1 MKLRIKIFLF
11 TLFYNVNCVA
21 NTYFDPH
28 FLTNDDSDLVDL
40 KMFNNGL
47 ELPPGKYKVSVYVN
61 GEYISDKEVNFVLNE
76 NKTELV
82 PILTVGYYIQLG
94 VKKNIFKNKKYQ
106 DQIVDISKY
115 IKSATA
121 VINVSKMKL
130 LMTIPQADLTIK
142 PKGYIPIDEWT
153 NGVNAGL
160 LNYNF
165 SSGISKYGNN
175 YESDNYLNLLTG
187 INIGAWRFR
196 DNSYLNQS
204 FNSNHTKAD
213 ISSFNNLSVYAERDL
228 PSLRSR
234 LKVGR
239 IYTPISDSF
248 TTLPLRGISLSS
260 VDQMR
265 PDSLLGYA
273 PDIRGVA
280 KSEATVSVYQ
290 DGYKVYQTHVASGPF
305 VIRDINSLT
314 GNGDL
319 KVIVKE
325 ADGSKHSF
333 IVPYASS
340 PFLKRENQT
349 DYAITFGN
357 YRGESGPHPT
367 FMQATL
373 NHGFSQGVTA
383 STGVQLASQYQ
394 SYNIGLTKNLGS
406 YGTLNTSVTDK
417 KIKIADSRV
426 QKGSIFGVKYQK
438 DFIRSNMNFG
448 LDFRHYSK
456 NGDLQLD
463 DSKSF
468 INDNINNGNLRKNT
482 LSISLSKNFSNSLSL
497 YVNDN
502 FYSYYNNYKNIN
514 DLNLASSFYY
524 KGISFSLGLNSQ
536 SSYNEEEANNS
547 VYFNTSIPM
556 SFFYNAG
563 INTPLNEKINDISYG
578 LSTDLKGDSS
588 SQLGIDG
595 SLNNENHL
603 TYGLNI
609 NKYKKSSG
617 ISVNINN
624 NNNYGSQGLM
634 FGKDYNGYNINFNAT
649 GGMIYYNS
657 NIILGQPIYN
667 SSALIEVNDAK
678 NIKVTNE
685 SEVKTNKSGFAIIPT
700 LNDYR
705 SNRIALD
712 PESYPNNVDI
722 AMPII
727 NVVPTV
733 DSIVLA
739 KFNAKIGYKA
749 LFKLHYKKGIIPF
762 GASVNLLGDNK
773 ISSMVSTDGSVY
785 LTGLPEN
792 GKLNVEIN
800 KNESCKAG
808 YHLSN
813 NETKKTVIV
822 KGLLCQ

>member
-1 MKLRIKIFLF
+1 MKLRIKIILF

-28 FLTNDDSDLVDL
+28 FLANDDSDLVDL

-47 ELPPGKYKVSVYVN
+47 ELPPGKYKVSIYVN
-61 GEYISDKEVNFVLNE
+61 GVYISDKEVSFVLNK

-94 VKKNIFKNKKYQ
+94 VNKNIFKNKKYK
-106 DQIVDISKY
+106 DQVVDISKY
-115 IKSATA
+115 IKSATT

-130 LMTIPQADLTIK
+130 SITIPQADLSFN

-204 FNSNHTKAD
+204 FNSNHSNAD

-234 LKVGR
+234 LKIGR

-260 VDQMR
+260 VDDMR

-273 PDIRGVA
+273 PVIRGVA

-290 DGYKVYQTHVASGPF
+290 DGNKVYQTHVASGPF

-340 PFLKRENQT
+340 PSLKRENQT
-349 DYAITFGN
+349 DYAIAFGN

-406 YGTLNTSVTDK
+406 YGTLNTSITDK
-417 KIKIADSRV
+417 KIKSGNNRY
-426 QKGSIFGVKYQK
+426 QKGNIFGVKYQK
-438 DFIRSNMNFG
+438 DFIRSNINLG
-448 LDFRHYSK
+448 LDFSHYSK

-463 DSKSF
+463 DSEYF
-468 INDNINNGNLRKNT
+468 INDNTNNRNLNNT
-482 LSISLSKNFSNSLSL
+482 LSINLSKSFDNSLSFN
-497 YVNDN
+497 VNDN
-502 FYSYYNNYKNIN
+502 FYSYYNNYKNMN
-514 DLNLASSFYY
+514 NLNLSSSYYY
-524 KGISFSLGLNSQ
+524 KGIYFSLGLNSQ
-536 SSYNEEEANNS
+536 SSYSGEGSNNS
-547 VYFNTSIPM
+547 IYFNTSIPM
-556 SFFYNAG
+556 SIFN
-563 INTPLNEKINDISYG
+563 NTPLNDKIYDISYG
-578 LSTDLKGDSS
+578 LSTDLNGDSS
-588 SQLGIDG
+588 SQVGINGILDDG
-595 SLNNENHL
+595 NHI
-603 TYGLNI
+603 TYGLNL
-609 NKYKKSSG
+609 NRYKQSSG
-617 ISVNINN
+617 ISANVNN
-624 NNNYGSQGLM
+624 NNNYGSQSLI
-634 FGKDYNGYNINFNAT
+634 FGKGDNGYNINFNAS
-649 GGMIYYNS
+649 GGMIYYNG

-678 NIKVTNE
+678 NIKVTNQ
-685 SEVKTNKSGFAIIPT
+685 SDVKTNKSGFAIISS
-700 LNDYR
+700 LNNYR

-733 DSIVLA
+733 DAIVLA

-762 GASVNLLGDNK
+762 GASVNLLGDNN

-785 LTGLPEN
+785 LTGLPKN

-800 KNESCKAG
+800 KKESCKAS

-813 NETKKTVIV
+813 NEMKKSVIV
-822 KGLLCQ
+822 KELLCQ

>member
-1 MKLRIKIFLF
+1 MKLKIILF

-28 FLTNDDSDLVDL
+28 FLANDDSDLVDL

-61 GEYISDKEVNFVLNE
+61 GNYISDKEVNFVLNE
-76 NKTELV
+76 NKTKLV

-94 VKKNIFKNKKYQ
+94 INKNIFKNKKYQ
-106 DQIVDISKY
+106 DKIFDISKY
-115 IKSATA
+115 IKSATN

-130 LMTIPQADLTIK
+130 SITIPQADLTVN

-153 NGVNAGL
+153 NGINAGL
-160 LNYNF
+160 LNYNL

-175 YESDNYLNLLTG
+175 YESNNYLNLLTG

-204 FNSNHTKAD
+204 FNSNHSNAD
-213 ISSFNNLSVYAERDL
+213 ISSFNNLSAYAERDL

-234 LKVGR
+234 LKIGR

-260 VDQMR
+260 VDEMR
-265 PDSLLGYA
+265 PDSLLGYS

-290 DGYKVYQTHVASGPF
+290 DGSKVYQTHVPSGPF

-325 ADGSKHSF
+325 ADGSTHSF

-340 PFLKRENQT
+340 PLLKRENQT

-373 NHGFSQGVTA
+373 NHGFSEGVTV
-383 STGVQLASQYQ
+383 SSGVQLASQYQ
-394 SYNIGLTKNLGS
+394 SYNIGLTKNLGY
-406 YGTLNTSVTDK
+406 YGTLNTSITNK
-417 KIKIADSRV
+417 KIKYKSVRY
-426 QKGSIFGVKYQK
+426 QKGNIFGVKYQK
-438 DFIRSNMNFG
+438 KFIKSNINLD
-448 LDFRHYSK
+448 LDFNHYSK

-463 DSKSF
+463 DFEYF
-468 INDNINNGNLRKNT
+468 INDNANNGGLKKNT
-482 LSISLSKNFSNSLSL
+482 LSISLSKYFGNSLSF

-502 FYSYYNNYKNIN
+502 FFSYYNNYKNIN
-514 DLNLASSFYY
+514 SLNLSSSFYY
-524 KGISFSLGLNSQ
+524 KGISFSLGLNNQ
-536 SSYNEEEANNS
+536 SSYNGEGINNS

-556 SFFYNAG
+556 SIFNNA
-563 INTPLNEKINDISYG
+563 TLNDKVDDISYG
-578 LSTDLKGDSS
+578 LSSDLKGDSS
-588 SQLGIDG
+588 SQLGING
-595 SLNNENHL
+595 SLNNGNNL

-609 NKYKKSSG
+609 NRYRNSNG
-617 ISVNINN
+617 MNVNISD
-624 NNNYGSQGLM
+624 NNNYGSQSLM
-634 FGKDYNGYNINFNAT
+634 FGKDNNGYNINLNAN
-649 GGMIYYNS
+649 GGMIYYNG
-657 NIILGQPIYN
+657 NIILGQEIYN
-667 SSALIEVNDAK
+667 SSALIQVNDVK

-685 SEVKTNKSGFAIIPT
+685 SDVKTNKSGFAIIPT

-705 SNRIALD
+705 SNSIALD

-733 DSIVLA
+733 DAIVLA

-749 LFKLHYKKGIIPF
+749 LFKLHYKNRIIPF
-762 GASVNLLGDNK
+762 GASVNLIGDNK

-785 LTGLPEN
+785 LTGLPKN
-792 GKLNVEIN
+792 GKLNIEIN
-800 KNESCKAG
+800 KNESCKAS

-813 NETKKTVIV
+813 NETKKLVIV
-822 KGLLCQ
+822 KELLCQ

>member
-1 MKLRIKIFLF
+1 M
-11 TLFYNVNCVA
+11 
-21 NTYFDPH
+21 
-28 FLTNDDSDLVDL
+28 
-40 KMFNNGL
+40 
-47 ELPPGKYKVSVYVN
+47 
-61 GEYISDKEVNFVLNE
+61 
-76 NKTELV
+76 
-82 PILTVGYYIQLG
+82 
-94 VKKNIFKNKKYQ
+94 FKNKKYQ

-417 KIKIADSRV
+417 K
-426 QKGSIFGVKYQK
+426 
-438 DFIRSNMNFG
+438 N
-448 LDFRHYSK
+448 
-456 NGDLQLD
+456 
-463 DSKSF
+463 
-468 INDNINNGNLRKNT
+468 
-482 LSISLSKNFSNSLSL
+482 
-497 YVNDN
+497 
-502 FYSYYNNYKNIN
+502 
-514 DLNLASSFYY
+514 
-524 KGISFSLGLNSQ
+524 
-536 SSYNEEEANNS
+536 
-547 VYFNTSIPM
+547 
-556 SFFYNAG
+556 
-563 INTPLNEKINDISYG
+563 
-578 LSTDLKGDSS
+578 
-588 SQLGIDG
+588 
-595 SLNNENHL
+595 
-603 TYGLNI
+603 
-609 NKYKKSSG
+609 
-617 ISVNINN
+617 
-624 NNNYGSQGLM
+624 
-634 FGKDYNGYNINFNAT
+634 
-649 GGMIYYNS
+649 
-657 NIILGQPIYN
+657 
-667 SSALIEVNDAK
+667 
-678 NIKVTNE
+678 
-685 SEVKTNKSGFAIIPT
+685 
-700 LNDYR
+700 
-705 SNRIALD
+705 
-712 PESYPNNVDI
+712 
-722 AMPII
+722 
-727 NVVPTV
+727 
-733 DSIVLA
+733 
-739 KFNAKIGYKA
+739 
-749 LFKLHYKKGIIPF
+749 
-762 GASVNLLGDNK
+762 
-773 ISSMVSTDGSVY
+773 
-785 LTGLPEN
+785 
-792 GKLNVEIN
+792 
-800 KNESCKAG
+800 
-808 YHLSN
+808 
-813 NETKKTVIV
+813 
-822 KGLLCQ
+822 